1 MKPDAPK
8 TARELRERLVL
19 IVPAFG
25 EACTEEEMREEESL
39 SAVTLH
45 FVMQRFAEFFGG
57 AQASLSQRQLAALGA
72 FLSQAVENDDDLENA
87 VSTCFLEHLRQIRG
101 YEALAPHLTALAKRK
116 THA

>member
-1 MKPDAPK
+1 MTPDAPR

-25 EACTEEEMREEESL
+25 EECTEDEMREEGPSG
-39 SAVTLH
+39 VTLH
-45 FVMQRFAEFFGG
+45 FVMQRFAQFFGG
-57 AQASLSQRQLAALGA
+57 AQSSFSQRQLAALGA
-72 FLSQAVENDDDLENA
+72 LISRAVENDDDLENA

-101 YEALAPHLTALAKRK
+101 YQALAPHLTALAKRK